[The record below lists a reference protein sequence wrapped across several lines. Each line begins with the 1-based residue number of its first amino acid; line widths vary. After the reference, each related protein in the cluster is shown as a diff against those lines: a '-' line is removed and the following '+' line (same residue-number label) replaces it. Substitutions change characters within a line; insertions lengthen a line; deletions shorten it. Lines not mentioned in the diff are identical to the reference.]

1 MDCVIQNNVLCKY
14 HDSAH
19 NAYWQVRHARIPK
32 HVTEIGEAVFKDY
45 YQLETVEI
53 PESVTKIGRCAF
65 YNSGLKSVTI
75 PEGVMEIGQG
85 TFCFC
90 EDLQSVTIPGS
101 VTQIGEQAFNGCYSL
116 KSVTIPEGVT
126 EIALRAFSHCTSL
139 KSVTI
144 PEGVTQI
151 GQEAFSHCESLKSVT
166 IPERVTRIGVSAFWN
181 CTGLQSVTI
190 QGSVTEIDQNVF
202 WNCTGL
208 QSVTI
213 QSEVGAI
220 YGVLWK
226 GSNPVVIAPH
236 VSISSFDALDKP
248 NACAGFAKLY
258 WDRVP
263 LSEEIRTGYLAYIK
277 SYRKSLYARAMEYLP
292 LLRLM
297 TAEKM
302 IPQEEFEE
310 LFGEALQKGDAELT
324 VLLLEYRHKNFKPV
338 DLEREFELEAL

>member
-1 MDCVIQNNVLCKY
+1 MDFVIEDNVLHRY
-14 HDSAH
+14 DGPGGA
-19 NAYWQVRHARIPK
+19 VVIPEG
-32 HVTEIGEAVFKDY
+32 VTEIGEA
-45 YQLETVEI
+45 
-53 PESVTKIGRCAF
+53 AF
-65 YNSGLKSVTI
+65 YNCDELQSVTIPKSVTTIGEAAFSFCINLQSVTI
-75 PEGVMEIGQG
+75 PESVATIGEFAFWNCTG
-85 TFCFC
+85 
-90 EDLQSVTIPGS
+90 LQSVTIPGS

-166 IPERVTRIGVSAFWN
+166 IPKRVTRIGVSAFWN

-190 QGSVTEIDQNVF
+190 QSNV
-202 WNCTGL
+202 CK
-208 QSVTI
+208 I
-213 QSEVGAI
+213 R
-220 YGVLWK
+220 GVILK

-263 LSEEIRTGYLAYIK
+263 LSEEIRAEYLAYIR
-277 SYRKSLYARAMEYLP
+277 SERKALYVRAMEYLP
-292 LLRLM
+292 LLQLM

-324 VLLLEYRHKNFKPV
+324 ALLLEYRHKNFKPV
-338 DLEREFELEAL
+338 DLEREFELEEL